1 MILAAPT
8 HKKKKNQKSSH
19 GKNLL
24 GIRITKIAGD
34 RAESLSPERLTGERA
49 ASRDVLGSAEP
60 AWELS
65 EPQPYLV

>member
-8 HKKKKNQKSSH
+8 HKKKNQKSSH

-34 RAESLSPERLTGERA
+34 RAESLSPERLMGERA